1 MNIFKLLC
9 SVRYNVIFSTL
20 LHIVVVKIISV
31 GVKYII
37 SLNIF
42 PFIITKK
49 RMTIFTDNH
58 PLNKFNLKIQFTI
71 MEKRKLIRLVDAVG
85 FEPTLYYAILM
96 GVTSP
101 TAQIG

>member
-1 MNIFKLLC
+1 
-9 SVRYNVIFSTL
+9 
-20 LHIVVVKIISV
+20 
-31 GVKYII
+31 
-37 SLNIF
+37 
-42 PFIITKK
+42 
-49 RMTIFTDNH
+49 MTIFTDNH